1 MEEMEHLSFIEESL
15 DDDPVLHY
23 TPSTLPP

>member
-23 TPSTLPP
+23 TPSTPPP